1 MPVNFEIYKILDYL
15 YNNLGVKEHILD
27 SNRDNQEATDHL
39 SLGLKLPKGR
49 NSEHIILDNR
59 LELSHVFNYIYFLF
73 YEEAQEERK
82 KHPSKQASMHLVFF
96 KKKNFET
103 PTIN

>member
-39 SLGLKLPKGR
+39 SLGLKLSKGR
-49 NSEHIILDNR
+49 GAEHIILDNR
-59 LELSHVFNYIYFLF
+59 LELSQAYNYIYFLF
-73 YEEAQEERK
+73 DEEAQDERK

-103 PTIN
+103 PIN